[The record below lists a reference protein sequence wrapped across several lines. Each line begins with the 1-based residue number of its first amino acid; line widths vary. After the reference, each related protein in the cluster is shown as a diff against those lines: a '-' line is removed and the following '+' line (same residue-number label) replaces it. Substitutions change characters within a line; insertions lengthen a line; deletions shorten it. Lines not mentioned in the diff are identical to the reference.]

1 MQVQDSLSDLILL
14 QKTSSGDA
22 GILALEEMC
31 VMNFLVSVSYVQQEY
46 DSCKVCT
53 VIDTDDQVQVEIM
66 RVSVVQMSNEN

>member
-46 DSCKVCT
+46 DSCKVRT

>member
-1 MQVQDSLSDLILL
+1 
-14 QKTSSGDA
+14 
-22 GILALEEMC
+22 
-31 VMNFLVSVSYVQQEY
+31 MNFLVSVSYVQQEY

>member
-53 VIDTDDQVQVEIM
+53 VIDTDDQVKVEIM